1 MMFMATT
8 NASLLD
14 IQQSLVTGI
23 ENSSFYVFET
33 STITV
38 IAKDSLGADVNIGGD
53 SVWISVKNQ
62 CNYAIPYSCQSS
74 GSNQILQNEL
84 FEAMTDHN
92 NGTYTYD
99 LDLSQMQNTGSITI
113 AVILKNSDTIYAE
126 YYNSTLLSGGVVAS
140 EYVTDINFNWGNGP
154 VALLNKAD
162 LVSVK
167 YTTYLYTPDAGT
179 YEFKLGSDDGVS
191 AYIDDILVAD
201 NLTIN
206 SLVAINFNASF
217 EANTYHSLRVDYNE
231 NYGVANV
238 ILYWKYNSSSFQA
251 IPAQYF
257 ANWEFIR
264 QNSYNVSLV

>member
-74 GSNQILQNEL
+74 GSNQILQSEL

-99 LDLSQMQNTGSITI
+99 LDLSQIQNTGSITI

-154 VALLNKAD
+154 VALLGKND
-162 LVSVK
+162 RVSAK
-167 YTTYLYTPDAGT
+167 YTTYLYTPDAGI
-179 YEFKLGSDDGVS
+179 YEFRLKADDGVS
-191 AYIDDILVAD
+191 AYIDDVLVAD
-201 NLTIN
+201 NLTKN
-206 SLVAINFNASF
+206 SAANVDFNVSF
-217 EANTYHSLRVDYNE
+217 EADTYHSFRVDYNE
-231 NYGVANV
+231 NYSAAKV
-238 ILYWKYNSSSFQA
+238 IVYWKYNSSSFQT

-257 ANWEFIR
+257 ANWEFVG
-264 QNSYNVSLV
+264 QNSYNMSLL